1 MIFLKVP
8 VPVFGGG
15 QRTLSPAQ
23 VQPPRTHPFPHRGRY
38 IAAVGGRRTSSFWAG
53 ENGRLREAATA
64 LRLTSTAVAYTSAP
78 SVRSPKVYPPP
89 QFAMAAQNTSSAA
102 QAPACLIYNTTYHPC
117 VYPFLT
123 LPNTTTYSH
132 STASSSTCSS
142 TFADAEKD
150 AHDAARA
157 LFFALGTPVLGRY
170 IYLLRYNCRRSK
182 FGTSSK
188 LAVCGF
194 LCMIAWMIRALD
206 VAGARGVLPYW
217 LDAQLA
223 VFSQNALITALILFV
238 RSWRSTPSFTQ
249 GQQTPKKGGRVT
261 LFLFVVTMVLLWG
274 VHFLLLT
281 PLQFWMLGEE
291 VTALGGVSN
300 GTLFGISQLVASAIV
315 LSYCSMAL
323 HAGLKI
329 TRGLEGL
336 GANKTGATRAM
347 YKDMQAK
354 AKRTILSYIVGAFIC
369 SLIAFVYHVATAV
382 SSIGKIL
389 VETPPCAASD
399 AYMQFSHLLLWVC
412 ALIVSPIIRS
422 NRRPAAASQEQEQD
436 QEAPAERRNGTGPM
450 KGPRVQ
456 TTVETAPGTGQRELP
471 TTVSTD
477 DMWQVVNPMARRSI
491 STNDTFAR
499 QNSIKPLHDVYSIE
513 MHGRAGSVDFGGG
526 SAGPPVESVDA
537 TPHVAGSTEHVEEK
551 GGSIG
556 RRSSSLLR
564 SASFVHSFL
573 SASAESLNPA
583 KQARRA
589 RAWCKVEGPL
599 GGSTIVVLGLLI
611 VNLLVIMVLH
621 CTSILD
627 KLQGRS
633 GIRGMLLIPS
643 TVIVP
648 VGAMCSILLAR
659 VVWALV
665 SVTCRH
671 TATHTDVAR
680 RLREQKHSEW
690 KVCRAWNL
698 YELYTSPGGRF
709 FDVFEFSRELLES
722 CLQILAVREYANNGV
737 DRVFLDFYVAI
748 VGLNSLSAV
757 TIVLPK
763 CAPKRWRRMSP
774 ESRAT
779 RERAVL
785 TLDMICDALCTF
797 EILTVVCG

>member
-1 MIFLKVP
+1 
-8 VPVFGGG
+8 
-15 QRTLSPAQ
+15 
-23 VQPPRTHPFPHRGRY
+23 
-38 IAAVGGRRTSSFWAG
+38 
-53 ENGRLREAATA
+53 
-64 LRLTSTAVAYTSAP
+64 
-78 SVRSPKVYPPP
+78 
-89 QFAMAAQNTSSAA
+89 MAAQNTSSAA
-102 QAPACLIYNTTYHPC
+102 QAPACPMYNTTYHPC

-123 LPNTTTYSH
+123 LPSTSTTA
-132 STASSSTCSS
+132 TASTCSS

-150 AHDAARA
+150 AYDAARA

-182 FGTSSK
+182 FGTTSK

-238 RSWRSTPSFTQ
+238 RSWRATISFTQ
-249 GQQTPKKGGRVT
+249 GQQAPKKGGVT
-261 LFLFVVTMVLLWG
+261 RYFVVTMVLLWG

-281 PLQFWMLGEE
+281 PLQFWLLDEE
-291 VTALGGVSN
+291 VAALGGVSN
-300 GTLFGISQLVASAIV
+300 GTLFGVSQLAASAIV

-336 GANKTGATRAM
+336 GANKTGAAREM

-354 AKRTILSYIVGAFIC
+354 AKRAILSYIVGAFVC
-369 SLIAFVYHVATAV
+369 SLVAFVYHVTTAV
-382 SSIGKIL
+382 SSIGKVL
-389 VETPPCAASD
+389 VESPPCAASD

-412 ALIVSPIIRS
+412 ALIVSLVIRS
-422 NRRPAAASQEQEQD
+422 NRRPAAASQEQEQ
-436 QEAPAERRNGTGPM
+436 EAPAERRGGVGPLQ
-450 KGPRVQ
+450 GPRIQ
-456 TTVETAPGTGQRELP
+456 TTVETAPGTGQCEIP
-471 TTVSTD
+471 TTVTTD
-477 DMWQVVNPMARRSI
+477 DVWQVANPMARRSI
-491 STNDTFAR
+491 STNDTVAR
-499 QNSIKPLHDVYSIE
+499 QNNVNPLHDVYSLE

-526 SAGPPVESVDA
+526 NAGPPVARIKDTAPWQNSVNPLHVHSLEMQAVGRMGSTDLTVDNSGPLGHDVDPQIPQVGGTANDEEDDGLDAAA
-537 TPHVAGSTEHVEEK
+537 TPADISSQVRGR
-551 GGSIG
+551 SIG
-556 RRSSSLLR
+556 RRSS
-564 SASFVHSFL
+564 SFVHSFL
-573 SASAESLNPA
+573 SASADSLNPV

-599 GGSTIVVLGLLI
+599 GGSTIVILCLLI
-611 VNLLVIMVLH
+611 VNLLVILVLH
-621 CTSILD
+621 CTSIID
-627 KLQGRS
+627 VLQGRP

-648 VGAMCSILLAR
+648 VGAMCSFLLVR

-680 RLREQKHSEW
+680 RMREQKYSEW
-690 KVCRAWNL
+690 KVGRAWNL

-709 FDVFEFSRELLES
+709 FDVFEFSREILES

-737 DRVFLDFYVAI
+737 DRFFLDFYVAI

-757 TIVLPK
+757 TIILPK
-763 CAPKRWRRMSP
+763 CAPVRWSRMSP
-774 ESRAT
+774 ASRAT

-797 EILTVVCG
+797 SFRPG